1 MERFIGEDAPVKTM
15 MGTMMVTGV
24 VLIMMMVMVMRVMIM
39 MPLMMLLLQVHGVE
53 PSSQPTPEAGG
64 QGKPQRK
71 L

>member
-24 VLIMMMVMVMRVMIM
+24 VLIMMMVMVMRVMIV
-39 MPLMMLLLQVHGVE
+39 MLLPQVHGVE
-53 PSSQPTPEAGG
+53 PSSQPAPEAGG